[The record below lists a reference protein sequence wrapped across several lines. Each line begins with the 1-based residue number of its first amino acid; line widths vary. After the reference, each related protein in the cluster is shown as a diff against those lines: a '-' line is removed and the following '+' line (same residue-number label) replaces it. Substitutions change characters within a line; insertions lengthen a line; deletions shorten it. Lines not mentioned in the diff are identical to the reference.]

1 MALGDLRRL
10 EELEFPEFSCLC
22 ELCDCGQHKQHQN
35 CKKNQLN
42 QRGTDCLLSHYQ
54 STFTRPLNIQPRSS
68 KRPFHT
74 PLHCNPPAM
83 QCETTQRS
91 EFSQKARK
99 DRPKGSNR
107 SEFYGAVQEPVSCKP
122 IYTNA
127 LTLKE
132 GPTMV
137 QKHPCSSVRSSR
149 PSSNGSTSKAPTPG
163 RCGETPATAGDH
175 DLNTTYKVN
184 FKHVPFGRQHT
195 PAKKRAKA
203 KSAPMEMIS
212 SYRADFP
219 PYSRQPSRM
228 RVIQPRWDNL
238 RINPNLPA
246 EFNTTQRESYIGW
259 DPTQYPRPDLVT
271 FRDEM
276 SEAEGTID
284 TDTVTKGKIENQS
297 ITRQDYPPKNVCKSV
312 DSVGQQNSSY
322 TTMHSKASSPT
333 PLPMCK
339 LQAYLLHQRLKGM
352 KICSRPAPVTTQ

>member
-1 MALGDLRRL
+1 
-10 EELEFPEFSCLC
+10 
-22 ELCDCGQHKQHQN
+22 
-35 CKKNQLN
+35 
-42 QRGTDCLLSHYQ
+42 
-54 STFTRPLNIQPRSS
+54 
-68 KRPFHT
+68 
-74 PLHCNPPAM
+74 M

-284 TDTVTKGKIENQS
+284 TDTVTKLAYKQTPLIKKQELSRPRTMQCRCGGKFDHGTAYKNAFRKWETKTRVRHGDRNDGAYVPPPGKIENQS